1 MKAGRK
7 KEVKKIVILAAAAA
21 AMAQCGAIDL
31 ANENW
36 KVPNWGTVVSAPAR
50 CATFRSL

>member
-1 MKAGRK
+1 M
-7 KEVKKIVILAAAAA
+7 A
-21 AMAQCGAIDL
+21 AMVVGAMLQCGAIDL

-36 KVPNWGTVVSAPAR
+36 KVPNWSTVVSAPAR

>member
-1 MKAGRK
+1 VKRTT
-7 KEVKKIVILAAAAA
+7 KKIIIIAMAAAVA
-21 AMAQCGAIDL
+21 AQCGAIDL

-36 KVPNWGTVVSAPAR
+36 KVPNWSTVVSAPAR